1 MCHHIIF
8 EMLTHSS
15 FNFRLSHKFYWI
27 MIVHQRF
34 IQANLV
40 SGYYFTSETQD
51 LPRSYLIQFT
61 YFTIDKNEAQN
72 GPMTGPESQS

>member
-1 MCHHIIF
+1 
-8 EMLTHSS
+8 
-15 FNFRLSHKFYWI
+15 

>member
-1 MCHHIIF
+1 
-8 EMLTHSS
+8 
-15 FNFRLSHKFYWI
+15 

-61 YFTIDKNEAQN
+61 YFTIDKNEA
-72 GPMTGPESQS
+72 PEWSYDWPRVPELIEKKAKTTKPILPTLA

>member
-1 MCHHIIF
+1 
-8 EMLTHSS
+8 
-15 FNFRLSHKFYWI
+15 

-61 YFTIDKNEAQN
+61 DFTIDKNEAEN
-72 GPMTGPESQS
+72 GPITGPYSLS

>member
-1 MCHHIIF
+1 
-8 EMLTHSS
+8 MLTHSS

-34 IQANLV
+34 IQAKLV

-51 LPRSYLIQFT
+51 LPRSQLIQFA
-61 YFTIDKNEAQN
+61 YFTIDKIEAEN

>member
-1 MCHHIIF
+1 
-8 EMLTHSS
+8 
-15 FNFRLSHKFYWI
+15 

-61 YFTIDKNEAQN
+61 YLTIDKNEAQN